1 MKPYKNKQMMRILAA
16 NQLKNFL
23 IYSDM
28 TTNYSFIKR
37 SLDICLSILGIFLT
51 LPFYLVIYI
60 LIKREDGGPV
70 IFKQERIG
78 YGGKPF
84 TIYKFR
90 SMVIAAE
97 KDDKPLLCEKNDK
110 RMTKVG
116 YYLREHHLDEI
127 PQLWNI
133 LKGDMSLVGPRPE
146 RKYFVD
152 RIISVNPDYELLY
165 KLRPGIFSP
174 ATLYNGYTDTMEKML
189 ERLRMDLEYM
199 RNRSFWLDVKIIYL
213 TLASLLTGKKF

>member
-1 MKPYKNKQMMRILAA
+1 MRILATY
-16 NQLKNFL
+16 QLNNFL
-23 IYSDM
+23 IYSDIM
-28 TTNYSFIKR
+28 TNYNFIKR
-37 SLDICLSILGIFLT
+37 SLDIVLSILGIIITSPLC
-51 LPFYLVIYI
+51 LVIYF
-60 LIKREDGGPV
+60 LIKCEDGGPV
-70 IFKQERIG
+70 IFRQERIG

-90 SMVIAAE
+90 SMIIEAE
-97 KDDKPLLCEKNDK
+97 KDDKPVLCQRNDK

-116 YYLREHHLDEI
+116 YFLREHHLDEI

-146 RKYFVD
+146 RKFFVD
-152 RIISVNPDYELLY
+152 RIISVNPDYKLLY

-199 RNRSFWLDVKIIYL
+199 RDKSFWLDVKIIYL
-213 TLASLLTGKKF
+213 TLTSLLTGKKF

>member
-1 MKPYKNKQMMRILAA
+1 MRILATY
-16 NQLKNFL
+16 QLNNFL
-23 IYSDM
+23 IYSDIM
-28 TTNYSFIKR
+28 TNYNFIKR
-37 SLDICLSILGIFLT
+37 SLDIVLSILGIIITSPLC
-51 LPFYLVIYI
+51 LVIYF

-70 IFKQERIG
+70 IFRQERIG

-90 SMVIAAE
+90 SMIIEAE
-97 KDDKPLLCEKNDK
+97 KDDKPVLCQRNDK

-116 YYLREHHLDEI
+116 YFLREHHLDEI

-199 RNRSFWLDVKIIYL
+199 RDKSFWLDVKIIYL
-213 TLASLLTGKKF
+213 TLTSLLTGKKF

>member
-1 MKPYKNKQMMRILAA
+1 MRILATY
-16 NQLKNFL
+16 QLNNFL
-23 IYSDM
+23 IYSDIM
-28 TTNYSFIKR
+28 TNYNFIKR
-37 SLDICLSILGIFLT
+37 SLDIVLSILGIIITSPLC
-51 LPFYLVIYI
+51 LVIYF

-70 IFKQERIG
+70 IFRQERIG

-90 SMVIAAE
+90 SMIIEAE
-97 KDDKPLLCEKNDK
+97 KDDKPVLCQRNDK

-116 YYLREHHLDEI
+116 YFLREHHLDEI

-146 RKYFVD
+146 RKFFVD
-152 RIISVNPDYELLY
+152 RIISVNPDYKLLY

-199 RNRSFWLDVKIIYL
+199 RDKSFWLDVKIIYL
-213 TLASLLTGKKF
+213 TLTSLLTGKKF

>member
-1 MKPYKNKQMMRILAA
+1 M
-16 NQLKNFL
+16 
-23 IYSDM
+23 
-28 TTNYSFIKR
+28 TNYNFIKR
-37 SLDICLSILGIFLT
+37 SLDIVLSILGIIITSPLC
-51 LPFYLVIYI
+51 LVIYF

-70 IFKQERIG
+70 IFRQERIG

-90 SMVIAAE
+90 SMIIEAE
-97 KDDKPLLCEKNDK
+97 KDDKPVLCQRNDK

-116 YYLREHHLDEI
+116 YFLRKHHLDEI

-146 RKYFVD
+146 RKFFVD

-199 RNRSFWLDVKIIYL
+199 RDKSFWLDVKIIYL

>member
-1 MKPYKNKQMMRILAA
+1 MRILATY
-16 NQLKNFL
+16 QLNNFL
-23 IYSDM
+23 IYSDIM
-28 TTNYSFIKR
+28 TNYNFIKR
-37 SLDICLSILGIFLT
+37 SLDIVLSILGIIITSPLC
-51 LPFYLVIYI
+51 LVIYL

-70 IFKQERIG
+70 IFRQERIG

-90 SMVIAAE
+90 SMIIEAE
-97 KDDKPLLCEKNDK
+97 KDDKPVLCQRNDK

-116 YYLREHHLDEI
+116 YFLREHHLDEI

-146 RKYFVD
+146 RKFFVD
-152 RIISVNPDYELLY
+152 RIISVNPDYKLLY

-189 ERLRMDLEYM
+189 ERLRIDLEYM
-199 RNRSFWLDVKIIYL
+199 RDKSFWLDVKIIYL

>member
-1 MKPYKNKQMMRILAA
+1 MRILATY
-16 NQLKNFL
+16 QLNNFL
-23 IYSDM
+23 IYSDIM
-28 TTNYSFIKR
+28 TNYNFIKR
-37 SLDICLSILGIFLT
+37 SLDIVLSILGIIITSPLC
-51 LPFYLVIYI
+51 LVIYF

-70 IFKQERIG
+70 IFRQERIG

-90 SMVIAAE
+90 SMIIEAE
-97 KDDKPLLCEKNDK
+97 KDDKPVLCQRKDK

-116 YYLREHHLDEI
+116 YFLREHHLDEI

-146 RKYFVD
+146 RKFFVD

-189 ERLRMDLEYM
+189 ERLRIDLEYM
-199 RNRSFWLDVKIIYL
+199 RDKSFWLDVKIIYL

>member
-1 MKPYKNKQMMRILAA
+1 MRILATY
-16 NQLKNFL
+16 QLNNFL
-23 IYSDM
+23 IYSDIM
-28 TTNYSFIKR
+28 TNYNFIKR
-37 SLDICLSILGIFLT
+37 SLDIVLSILGIIITSPLC
-51 LPFYLVIYI
+51 LVIYF

-70 IFKQERIG
+70 IFRQERIG

-90 SMVIAAE
+90 SMIIEAE
-97 KDDKPLLCEKNDK
+97 KDDKPVLCQRNDK

-116 YYLREHHLDEI
+116 FFLREHHLDEI

-146 RKYFVD
+146 RKFFVD
-152 RIISVNPDYELLY
+152 RIISVNPDYKLLY

-189 ERLRMDLEYM
+189 ERLRIDLEYM
-199 RNRSFWLDVKIIYL
+199 RDKSFWLDVKIIYL

>member
-1 MKPYKNKQMMRILAA
+1 MRILATY
-16 NQLKNFL
+16 QLNNFL
-23 IYSDM
+23 IYSDIM
-28 TTNYSFIKR
+28 TNYNFIKR
-37 SLDICLSILGIFLT
+37 SLDIVLSILGIIITSPLC
-51 LPFYLVIYI
+51 LVIYF

-70 IFKQERIG
+70 IFRQERIG

-90 SMVIAAE
+90 SMIIEAE
-97 KDDKPLLCEKNDK
+97 KDDKPVLCQRNDK

-116 YYLREHHLDEI
+116 YFLREHHLDEI

-133 LKGDMSLVGPRPE
+133 LKGDMSLVGPHPE
-146 RKYFVD
+146 RKFFVD
-152 RIISVNPDYELLY
+152 RIISVNPDYKLLY

-189 ERLRMDLEYM
+189 ERLRIDLEYM
-199 RNRSFWLDVKIIYL
+199 RDKSFWLDVKIIYL

>member
-1 MKPYKNKQMMRILAA
+1 MRILATY
-16 NQLKNFL
+16 QLNNFL
-23 IYSDM
+23 IYSDIM
-28 TTNYSFIKR
+28 TNYNFIKR
-37 SLDICLSILGIFLT
+37 SLDIVLSILGIIITSPLC
-51 LPFYLVIYI
+51 LVIYF

-70 IFKQERIG
+70 IFRQERIG

-90 SMVIAAE
+90 SMIIEAE
-97 KDDKPLLCEKNDK
+97 KDDKPVLCQRKDK

-116 YYLREHHLDEI
+116 YFLREHHLDEI

-146 RKYFVD
+146 RKFFVD
-152 RIISVNPDYELLY
+152 RIISVNPDYKLLY

-189 ERLRMDLEYM
+189 ERLRIDLEYM
-199 RNRSFWLDVKIIYL
+199 RDKSFWLDVKIIYL
-213 TLASLLTGKKF
+213 TLTSLLTGKKF

>member
-1 MKPYKNKQMMRILAA
+1 MRILATY
-16 NQLKNFL
+16 QLNNFL
-23 IYSDM
+23 IYSDIM
-28 TTNYSFIKR
+28 TNYNFIKR
-37 SLDICLSILGIFLT
+37 SLDIVLSILGIIITSPLC
-51 LPFYLVIYI
+51 LVIYF

-70 IFKQERIG
+70 IFRQERIG

-90 SMVIAAE
+90 SMIIEAE
-97 KDDKPLLCEKNDK
+97 KDDKPVLCQRNDK

-116 YYLREHHLDEI
+116 YFLIEHHLDEI

-146 RKYFVD
+146 RKFFVD
-152 RIISVNPDYELLY
+152 RIISVNPDYKLLY

-189 ERLRMDLEYM
+189 ERLRIDLEYM
-199 RNRSFWLDVKIIYL
+199 RDKSFWLDVKIIYL

>member
-1 MKPYKNKQMMRILAA
+1 MMKILAA

-37 SLDICLSILGIFLT
+37 SLDICLSILGILLT
-51 LPFYLVIYI
+51 FPFCLVIYI

-70 IFKQERIG
+70 IFRQERIG
-78 YGGKPF
+78 YGGNPF
-84 TIYKFR
+84 IIYKFR
-90 SMVIAAE
+90 SMIMAAE
-97 KDDKPLLCEKNDK
+97 KGNKPVLCQKNDK
-110 RMTKVG
+110 RMTKIG
-116 YYLREHHLDEI
+116 SFLREHHLDEI

-133 LKGDMSLVGPRPE
+133 LKGDMSFVGPRPE

-152 RIISVNPDYELLY
+152 LITAINPDYRLLY

-199 RNRSFWLDVKIIYL
+199 RNQSLGLDVKIMCL
-213 TLASLLTGKKF
+213 TLMSLLTGRKF

>member
-1 MKPYKNKQMMRILAA
+1 MRILATY
-16 NQLKNFL
+16 QLNNFL
-23 IYSDM
+23 IYSDIM
-28 TTNYSFIKR
+28 TNYNFIKR
-37 SLDICLSILGIFLT
+37 SLDIVLSILGIIITSPLC
-51 LPFYLVIYI
+51 LVIYF

-70 IFKQERIG
+70 IFRQERIG

-90 SMVIAAE
+90 SMIIEAE
-97 KDDKPLLCEKNDK
+97 KDDKPVLCQRNDK

-116 YYLREHHLDEI
+116 YFLREHHLDEI

-146 RKYFVD
+146 RKFFVD
-152 RIISVNPDYELLY
+152 RIISVNPDYKLLY

-174 ATLYNGYTDTMEKML
+174 ATLYNGYTDTIEKML

-199 RNRSFWLDVKIIYL
+199 RNKSFWLDVKIIYL
-213 TLASLLTGKKF
+213 TLTSLLTGKKF

>member
-1 MKPYKNKQMMRILAA
+1 MRILATY
-16 NQLKNFL
+16 QLNNFL
-23 IYSDM
+23 IYSDIM
-28 TTNYSFIKR
+28 TNYNFIKR
-37 SLDICLSILGIFLT
+37 SLDIVLSILGIIITSPLC
-51 LPFYLVIYI
+51 LVIYF

-70 IFKQERIG
+70 IFRQERIG

-90 SMVIAAE
+90 SMIIEAE
-97 KDDKPLLCEKNDK
+97 KDDKPVLCQRKDK

-116 YYLREHHLDEI
+116 YFLREHHLDEI

-146 RKYFVD
+146 RKFFVD
-152 RIISVNPDYELLY
+152 RIISVNPDYKLLY

-189 ERLRMDLEYM
+189 ERLERLRIDLEYM
-199 RNRSFWLDVKIIYL
+199 RDKSFWLDVKIIYL

>member
-1 MKPYKNKQMMRILAA
+1 M
-16 NQLKNFL
+16 
-23 IYSDM
+23 
-28 TTNYSFIKR
+28 TNYNFIKR
-37 SLDICLSILGIFLT
+37 SLDIVLSILGIIITSPLC
-51 LPFYLVIYI
+51 LVIYF

-70 IFKQERIG
+70 IFRQERIG

-90 SMVIAAE
+90 SMIIEAE
-97 KDDKPLLCEKNDK
+97 KDDKPVLCQRKDK

-116 YYLREHHLDEI
+116 YFLREHHLDEI

-146 RKYFVD
+146 RKFFVD
-152 RIISVNPDYELLY
+152 RIISVNPDYKLLY

-199 RNRSFWLDVKIIYL
+199 RNKSFWLDVKIIYL
-213 TLASLLTGKKF
+213 TIISLLTGKKF

>member
-1 MKPYKNKQMMRILAA
+1 MRILATY
-16 NQLKNFL
+16 QLNNFL
-23 IYSDM
+23 IYSDIM
-28 TTNYSFIKR
+28 TNYNFIKR
-37 SLDICLSILGIFLT
+37 SLDIVLSILGIIITSPLC
-51 LPFYLVIYI
+51 LVIYL

-70 IFKQERIG
+70 IFRQERIG

-90 SMVIAAE
+90 SMIIEAE
-97 KDDKPLLCEKNDK
+97 KDDKPVLCQRNDK

-116 YYLREHHLDEI
+116 YFLREHHLDEI

-199 RNRSFWLDVKIIYL
+199 RDKSFWLDVKIIYL
-213 TLASLLTGKKF
+213 TLTSLLTGKKF

>member
-1 MKPYKNKQMMRILAA
+1 MRILATY
-16 NQLKNFL
+16 QLNNFL
-23 IYSDM
+23 IYSDIM
-28 TTNYSFIKR
+28 TNYNFIKR
-37 SLDICLSILGIFLT
+37 SLDIVLSILGIIITSPLC
-51 LPFYLVIYI
+51 LVIYF

-70 IFKQERIG
+70 IFRQERIG

-90 SMVIAAE
+90 SMIIEAE
-97 KDDKPLLCEKNDK
+97 KDDKPVLCQRKDK

-116 YYLREHHLDEI
+116 YFLREHHLDEI

-146 RKYFVD
+146 RKFFVD
-152 RIISVNPDYELLY
+152 RIISVNPDYKLLY

-199 RNRSFWLDVKIIYL
+199 RDKSFWLDVKIIYL

>member
-1 MKPYKNKQMMRILAA
+1 MRILATY
-16 NQLKNFL
+16 QLNNFL
-23 IYSDM
+23 IYSDIM
-28 TTNYSFIKR
+28 TNYNFIKR
-37 SLDICLSILGIFLT
+37 SLDIVLSILGIIITSPLC
-51 LPFYLVIYI
+51 LVIYL

-70 IFKQERIG
+70 IFRQERIG

-90 SMVIAAE
+90 SMIIEAE
-97 KDDKPLLCEKNDK
+97 KDDKPVLCQRKDK

-116 YYLREHHLDEI
+116 YFLREHHLDEI

-146 RKYFVD
+146 RKFFVD
-152 RIISVNPDYELLY
+152 RIISVNPDYKLLY

-199 RNRSFWLDVKIIYL
+199 RDKSFWLDVKIIYL
-213 TLASLLTGKKF
+213 TLTSLLTGKKF

>member
-1 MKPYKNKQMMRILAA
+1 MRILATY
-16 NQLKNFL
+16 QLNNFL
-23 IYSDM
+23 IYSDIM
-28 TTNYSFIKR
+28 TNYNFIKR
-37 SLDICLSILGIFLT
+37 SLDIVLSILGIIITSPLC
-51 LPFYLVIYI
+51 LVIYF

-70 IFKQERIG
+70 IFRQERIG

-90 SMVIAAE
+90 SMIIEAE
-97 KDDKPLLCEKNDK
+97 KDDKPVLCQRKDK

-116 YYLREHHLDEI
+116 YFLREHHLDEI

-146 RKYFVD
+146 RKFFVD
-152 RIISVNPDYELLY
+152 RIISVNPDYKLLY

-199 RNRSFWLDVKIIYL
+199 RDKSFWLDVKIIYL
-213 TLASLLTGKKF
+213 TLTSLLTGKKF

>member
-1 MKPYKNKQMMRILAA
+1 MRILATY
-16 NQLKNFL
+16 QLNNFL
-23 IYSDM
+23 IYSDIM
-28 TTNYSFIKR
+28 TNYNLIKR
-37 SLDICLSILGIFLT
+37 SLDIILSILGIIITSPLC
-51 LPFYLVIYI
+51 LVVYF
-60 LIKREDGGPV
+60 LIKREDGGSV
-70 IFKQERIG
+70 IFRQERIG

-90 SMVIAAE
+90 SMIIGAE
-97 KDDKPLLCEKNDK
+97 KDDNPVLCQKNDK

-116 YYLREHHLDEI
+116 YFLREHHLDEI

-199 RNRSFWLDVKIIYL
+199 RNKSFWLDVKIIYL

>member
-1 MKPYKNKQMMRILAA
+1 MRILATY
-16 NQLKNFL
+16 QLNNFL
-23 IYSDM
+23 IYSDIM
-28 TTNYSFIKR
+28 TNYNLIKR
-37 SLDICLSILGIFLT
+37 SLDIILSILGIIITSPLC
-51 LPFYLVIYI
+51 LVIYF

-70 IFKQERIG
+70 IFRQERIG

-90 SMVIAAE
+90 SMIIEAE
-97 KDDKPLLCEKNDK
+97 KDDKPVLCQKNDK

-116 YYLREHHLDEI
+116 YFLREHHLDEI

-165 KLRPGIFSP
+165 KLRPGIFST
-174 ATLYNGYTDTMEKML
+174 ATLYNGYTDTIEKML

-199 RNRSFWLDVKIIYL
+199 RNKSFWLDVKIIYL
-213 TLASLLTGKKF
+213 TIISLLTGKKF

>member
-1 MKPYKNKQMMRILAA
+1 MRILATY
-16 NQLKNFL
+16 QLNNFL
-23 IYSDM
+23 IYSDIM
-28 TTNYSFIKR
+28 TNYNFIKR
-37 SLDICLSILGIFLT
+37 SLDIVLSILGIIITSPLC
-51 LPFYLVIYI
+51 LVIYF

-70 IFKQERIG
+70 IFRQERIG

-90 SMVIAAE
+90 SMVIEAE
-97 KDDKPLLCEKNDK
+97 KDDKPVLCQRNDK

-116 YYLREHHLDEI
+116 YFLREHHLDEI

-146 RKYFVD
+146 RKFFVD
-152 RIISVNPDYELLY
+152 RIISVNPDYKLLY

-189 ERLRMDLEYM
+189 ERLRIDLEYM
-199 RNRSFWLDVKIIYL
+199 RDKSFWLDVKIIYL

>member
-1 MKPYKNKQMMRILAA
+1 MRILATY
-16 NQLKNFL
+16 QLNNFL
-23 IYSDM
+23 IYSDIM
-28 TTNYSFIKR
+28 TNYNFIKR
-37 SLDICLSILGIFLT
+37 SLDIVLSILGIIITSPLC
-51 LPFYLVIYI
+51 LVIYF
-60 LIKREDGGPV
+60 LIKCEDGGPV
-70 IFKQERIG
+70 IFRQERIG

-90 SMVIAAE
+90 SMIIEAE
-97 KDDKPLLCEKNDK
+97 KDDKPVLCQRNDK

-116 YYLREHHLDEI
+116 YFLREHHLDEI

-146 RKYFVD
+146 RKFFVD
-152 RIISVNPDYELLY
+152 RIISVNPDYKLLY

-189 ERLRMDLEYM
+189 ERLRIDLEYM
-199 RNRSFWLDVKIIYL
+199 RDKSFWLDVKIIYL

>member
-1 MKPYKNKQMMRILAA
+1 MRILATY
-16 NQLKNFL
+16 QLNNFL
-23 IYSDM
+23 IYSDIM
-28 TTNYSFIKR
+28 TNYNFIKR
-37 SLDICLSILGIFLT
+37 SLDIVLSILGIIITSPLC
-51 LPFYLVIYI
+51 LVIYL

-70 IFKQERIG
+70 IFRQERIG

-90 SMVIAAE
+90 SMVIEAE
-97 KDDKPLLCEKNDK
+97 KDDKPVLCQRNDK

-116 YYLREHHLDEI
+116 YFLREHHLDEI

-146 RKYFVD
+146 RKFFVD
-152 RIISVNPDYELLY
+152 RIISVNPDYKLLY

-189 ERLRMDLEYM
+189 ERLRIDLEYM
-199 RNRSFWLDVKIIYL
+199 RDKSFWLDVKIIYL

>member
-1 MKPYKNKQMMRILAA
+1 MRILATY
-16 NQLKNFL
+16 QLNNFL
-23 IYSDM
+23 IYSDIM
-28 TTNYSFIKR
+28 TNYNLIKR
-37 SLDICLSILGIFLT
+37 SLDIILSILGIIITSPLC
-51 LPFYLVIYI
+51 LVIYF

-70 IFKQERIG
+70 IFRQERIG

-90 SMVIAAE
+90 SMIIEAE
-97 KDDKPLLCEKNDK
+97 KDDKPVLCQKNDK

-116 YYLREHHLDEI
+116 YFLREHHLDEI

-174 ATLYNGYTDTMEKML
+174 ATLYNGYTDTIEKML

-199 RNRSFWLDVKIIYL
+199 RNKSFWLDVKIIYL
-213 TLASLLTGKKF
+213 TIISLLTGKKF

>member
-1 MKPYKNKQMMRILAA
+1 MRILATY
-16 NQLKNFL
+16 QLNNFL
-23 IYSDM
+23 IYSDIM
-28 TTNYSFIKR
+28 TNYNFIKR
-37 SLDICLSILGIFLT
+37 SLDIVLSILGIIITSPLC
-51 LPFYLVIYI
+51 LVIYF

-70 IFKQERIG
+70 IFRQERIG

-90 SMVIAAE
+90 SMIIEAE
-97 KDDKPLLCEKNDK
+97 KDDKPVLCQRNDK

-116 YYLREHHLDEI
+116 YFLREHHLDEI

-146 RKYFVD
+146 RKFFVD
-152 RIISVNPDYELLY
+152 RIISVNPDYKLLY

-199 RNRSFWLDVKIIYL
+199 RNKSFWLDVKIIYL
-213 TLASLLTGKKF
+213 TLTSLLTGKKF

>member
-1 MKPYKNKQMMRILAA
+1 MRILATY
-16 NQLKNFL
+16 QLNNFL
-23 IYSDM
+23 IYSDIM
-28 TTNYSFIKR
+28 TNYNFIKR
-37 SLDICLSILGIFLT
+37 SLDIVLSILGIIITSPLC
-51 LPFYLVIYI
+51 LVIYF

-70 IFKQERIG
+70 IFRQERIG

-90 SMVIAAE
+90 SMIIEAE
-97 KDDKPLLCEKNDK
+97 KDDKPVLCQRNDK

-116 YYLREHHLDEI
+116 YFLREHHLDEI

-146 RKYFVD
+146 RKFFVD
-152 RIISVNPDYELLY
+152 RIISVNPDYKLLY

-189 ERLRMDLEYM
+189 ERLRIDLEYM
-199 RNRSFWLDVKIIYL
+199 RDKSFWLDVKIIYL

>member
-1 MKPYKNKQMMRILAA
+1 MRILATY
-16 NQLKNFL
+16 QLNNFL
-23 IYSDM
+23 IYSDIM
-28 TTNYSFIKR
+28 TNYNFIKR
-37 SLDICLSILGIFLT
+37 SLDIVLSILGIIITSPLC
-51 LPFYLVIYI
+51 LVIYL

-70 IFKQERIG
+70 IFRQERIG

-90 SMVIAAE
+90 SMIIEAE
-97 KDDKPLLCEKNDK
+97 KDDKPVLCQRNDK

-116 YYLREHHLDEI
+116 YFLREHHLDEI

-146 RKYFVD
+146 RKFFVD
-152 RIISVNPDYELLY
+152 RIISVNPDYKLLY

-199 RNRSFWLDVKIIYL
+199 RNKSFWLDVKIIYL
-213 TLASLLTGKKF
+213 TLTSLLTGKKF

>member
-1 MKPYKNKQMMRILAA
+1 MRILATY
-16 NQLKNFL
+16 QLNNFL
-23 IYSDM
+23 IYSDIM
-28 TTNYSFIKR
+28 TNYNFIKR
-37 SLDICLSILGIFLT
+37 SLDIVLSILGIIITSPLC
-51 LPFYLVIYI
+51 LVIYF

-70 IFKQERIG
+70 IFRQERIG

-90 SMVIAAE
+90 SMIIEAE
-97 KDDKPLLCEKNDK
+97 KDDKPVLCQRKDK

-116 YYLREHHLDEI
+116 YFLREHHLDEI

-146 RKYFVD
+146 RKFFVD

-199 RNRSFWLDVKIIYL
+199 RDKSFWLDVKIIYL